1 MQTWAKRGVQ
11 TALVTGGMLA
21 VGTGVASAG
30 DACQQRPMPLG
41 ESVFPPALDETA
53 PLGRCLSGDLFADGA
68 QHTKPVAEARR
79 GHLDESA
86 AELTREI
93 PALRFQESPLQLAGW
108 AADPSEAKPLDLRRS
123 PQGQAPVTPAEGFHR
138 SLSWSASI
146 GDVVRDRAADRG
158 PQTAELVIPHD
169 DLVYF
174 DGFGPASGIIEL
186 YEDALSAREQAPVET
201 GGLLATDSVDLT
213 SADVGG
219 LRSDLRTVP
228 PLVLS
233 AALAEPPAPPA
244 APVDFVPLEVPGER
258 QAPATEVPPLS
269 GLSLLELSKVPGS
282 VERSGPG
289 LSAPIPGFGKLN
301 ALQNGQTSGPT
312 PSRITAALEDTA
324 LPARTMVAPRSEL
337 PLLSGMSGAPD
348 VTLPMPAISPELMHR
363 FDNAETVVMNRI

>member
-53 PLGRCLSGDLFADGA
+53 PLGRCLAGDLFAEGA
-68 QHTKPVAEARR
+68 QHNSPVVESRR
-79 GHLDESA
+79 GQLDESA
-86 AELTREI
+86 NELTREI
-93 PALRFQESPLQLAGW
+93 PALRFQDSPLHLAGW
-108 AADPSEAKPLDLRRS
+108 AADPSEATPLDLRRS
-123 PQGQAPVTPAEGFHR
+123 QHGSAPTTPAEGFHR

-146 GDVVRDRAADRG
+146 GDVVRPRVPDSG

-174 DGFGPASGIIEL
+174 DGFAPANGIMEL
-186 YEDALSAREQAPVET
+186 YEGALASREEAPIET

-244 APVDFVPLEVPGER
+244 APVDFVPLHVPGER

-269 GLSLLELSKVPGS
+269 GLSLLELSKVPGA

-289 LSAPIPGFGKLN
+289 LSAPIPGFGELN
-301 ALQNGQTSGPT
+301 ALQHGQTSAPT
-312 PSRITAALEDTA
+312 PSRITAALEDTV
-324 LPARTMVAPRSEL
+324 LPAHTMVASRSEL
-337 PLLSGMSGAPD
+337 PLLSGMAGAPD

-363 FDNAETVVMNRI
+363 FDNAETVVMHRV

>member
-41 ESVFPPALDETA
+41 ESVFPPALDDTA
-53 PLGRCLSGDLFADGA
+53 PLGRCLAGDLFAEGA
-68 QHTKPVAEARR
+68 QRR
-79 GHLDESA
+79 DHLDESA
-86 AELTREI
+86 NELTREI

-108 AADPSEAKPLDLRRS
+108 AADPAEAKPLDLRRAA
-123 PQGQAPVTPAEGFHR
+123 QGPAPVTPAEGFHR

-146 GDVVRDRAADRG
+146 GDVVRDPAGDSG

-174 DGFGPASGIIEL
+174 DGFGQADGIMDL
-186 YEDALSAREQAPVET
+186 YEGALASREQPEPAGLLE
-201 GGLLATDSVDLT
+201 GGLLATDAVDLT
-213 SADVGG
+213 ASDVGG
-219 LRSDLRTVP
+219 LRSDLHTVP

-244 APVDFVPLEVPGER
+244 SPAEFVPLHVPGER
-258 QAPATEVPPLS
+258 QAPVTEVPLLD
-269 GLSLLELSKVPGS
+269 GLSLLELSKVPGA

-289 LSAPIPGFGKLN
+289 LSAPLPGLGELN
-301 ALQNGQTSGPT
+301 ALQNGSASAPT
-312 PSRITAALEDTA
+312 PNRITAALEDA
-324 LPARTMVAPRSEL
+324 VLPERTMVASRSEL
-337 PLLSGMSGAPD
+337 PLLSGAPD
-348 VTLPMPAISPELMHR
+348 VTLPMPAVSPEMMHR

>member
-30 DACQQRPMPLG
+30 DACPQRPMPLG
-41 ESVFPPALDETA
+41 ESVFPPALDDTA
-53 PLGRCLSGDLFADGA
+53 PLGRCLAGDLFTEGA
-68 QHTKPVAEARR
+68 QHNSPVVESRR
-79 GHLDESA
+79 DLDESA
-86 AELTREI
+86 NELTREI

-123 PQGQAPVTPAEGFHR
+123 PQGPAPVTPAEGFHR

-146 GDVVRDRAADRG
+146 GDVVRDRAMDSG

-174 DGFGPASGIIEL
+174 DGFGPANGIMEL
-186 YEDALSAREQAPVET
+186 YEGALASREEAPVET

-213 SADVGG
+213 AADVGG

-233 AALAEPPAPPA
+233 AALAEPPAEPA
-244 APVDFVPLEVPGER
+244 APVDFVPLDVPGER
-258 QAPATEVPPLS
+258 QAPVTEVPPLS
-269 GLSLLELSKVPGS
+269 GLSLLELSKTPGTI
-282 VERSGPG
+282 ERSGPG
-289 LSAPIPGFGKLN
+289 LSAPIPGFGELN
-301 ALQNGQTSGPT
+301 ALQNGQASAPT
-312 PSRITAALEDTA
+312 PNRITAALEDTV
-324 LPARTMVAPRSEL
+324 LPSQTMVASRSEL
-337 PLLSGMSGAPD
+337 PLLSGTTGAPD

>member
-41 ESVFPPALDETA
+41 ESVFPPALDDTA
-53 PLGRCLSGDLFADGA
+53 PLGRCLAGDLFSEGA
-68 QHTKPVAEARR
+68 QHNSPVVESGR
-79 GHLDESA
+79 GQLDESA
-86 AELTREI
+86 NELTREI
-93 PALRFQESPLQLAGW
+93 PALRFQDSPLKLAGW
-108 AADPSEAKPLDLRRS
+108 AADPSEATPLDLRRS
-123 PQGQAPVTPAEGFHR
+123 PQGSAPTTPAQGFHR
-138 SLSWSASI
+138 SLSWSAPI
-146 GDVVRDRAADRG
+146 GDVVRDRLPAGG

-174 DGFGPASGIIEL
+174 YGFAPANGIMEL
-186 YEDALSAREQAPVET
+186 YEGALAPREAPVET

-233 AALAEPPAPPA
+233 AALAEPPAEPP

-258 QAPATEVPPLS
+258 QAPVTEVPPLS
-269 GLSLLELSKVPGS
+269 GLSLLELSKTPGTI
-282 VERSGPG
+282 ERSGPG
-289 LSAPIPGFGKLN
+289 LSAPIPGFGELN
-301 ALQNGQTSGPT
+301 ALQNGQASAPT
-312 PSRITAALEDTA
+312 PNRITAALEDTV
-324 LPARTMVAPRSEL
+324 LPAQTMVASRSEL
-337 PLLSGMSGAPD
+337 PLLSGTTGAPD

-363 FDNAETVVMNRI
+363 FDNAETVVMNRV